1 MAAVQLTDVIV
12 PEIFTPYTQLMTEQK
27 SALIRSGAVVMDAEL
42 SSFLQG
48 AGTTFNKPFFNDL
61 SDVAENISNDNPA
74 DFSSPQGI
82 NTGSEI
88 QVRLSRNQSW
98 SSMDLVSQLIAKDPM
113 DAIANRVS
121 DYWVRRYQD
130 IFVATMK
137 GVFADNDAAPAA
149 SEHVQFDLTHDISGS
164 SFGNGVTT
172 FSAESFV
179 DATLTMG
186 DRMGYLSMI
195 MVHSIVYARM
205 QKNDMIDYIQDSVT
219 GDSIPTFRGR
229 TVVVDDGVPHTGGVF
244 ESWLFGQG
252 AVVMGAGS
260 PKVPTEAIRVP
271 SAGNGGGQE
280 TLHNR
285 VELAMHPV
293 GHQFAATYTTGGP
306 TNAATSGNLA
316 HAASWKRVFGE
327 RKMIRIA
334 RLKTREF

>member
-61 SDVAENISNDNPA
+61 SDVAQNISNDNPA

>member
-27 SALIRSGAVVMDAEL
+27 SALIRSGALVMDAEL
-42 SSFLQG
+42 SSFLNG
-48 AGTTFNKPFFNDL
+48 PGSTFNKLFFNDL
-61 SDVAENISNDNPA
+61 SDVSENISNDNPA
-74 DFSSPQGI
+74 AFSTPQGI
-82 NTGSEI
+82 NTGSEV

-164 SFGNGVTT
+164 SFGSGVTS
-172 FSAESFV
+172 FSAEAFV

-195 MVHSIVYARM
+195 MVHSIVYGRM

-229 TVVVDDGVPHTGGVF
+229 AVVVDDGIPFSGGVF

-260 PKVPTEAIRVP
+260 PKVATETIRVP

-306 TNAATSGNLA
+306 SNAATSGNLA
-316 HAASWKRVFGE
+316 HAASWKRVFAE
-327 RKMIRIA
+327 RKQIRIA